1 MEKPI
6 LFNNQMVKAI
16 VEGRK
21 TVTRRLAKN
30 IEKPPFSVGD
40 VLYVRETWQDDT
52 IYTHADIATKYY
64 YRADGETQP
73 TWRPSIHMPKKAAR
87 IWLKVT
93 SVSLERLQDI
103 TADEVRKEGAVD
115 SCCMC
120 SFNKGYKTHEI
131 DCSKGISRVADCEL
145 DKMFPDTGFSGLWD
159 STLSK
164 DDLERYGWNAN
175 PWVWVISFEVAE
187 NKTL

>member
-21 TVTRRLAKN
+21 TVTRRLAKSK
-30 IEKPPFSVGD
+30 KPPFAVGD

-52 IYTHADIATKYY
+52 IYTHADFATKYY

-87 IWLKVT
+87 LWLRVT
-93 SVSLERLQDI
+93 DVRLERLQDI
-103 TADEVRKEGAVD
+103 TAEEVRREGVVD

-120 SFNKGYKTHEI
+120 HYNSKKNEGKIEC
-131 DCSKGISRVADCEL
+131 DKGITKICECDL
-145 DKMFPDTGFSGLWD
+145 DNMFDDLGFRALWD
-159 STLSK
+159 STIPQSVQSQ
-164 DDLERYGWNAN
+164 YGWKAN
-175 PWVWVISFEVAE
+175 PLVWVISFDRIKERTA
-187 NKTL
+187 